1 MTLEVRH
8 LFVFYL
14 FLYKVRYDQ
23 LFRLVS
29 RDRSINSLFLYTL
42 DCTYEE
48 DDGMCDK
55 IRGSRLAHILLK
67 KHHGKDDSL
76 YDYNIN

>member
-8 LFVFYL
+8 LFVFY
-14 FLYKVRYDQ
+14 FFPYKVRYDQ

-55 IRGSRLAHILLK
+55 IRGFANSAYSFKEASWQGRFTSRL
-67 KHHGKDDSL
+67 
-76 YDYNIN
+76 